1 VDVHGGPVVH
11 TWRRFMPIFRQS
23 RNRPL
28 RYYVYISQTK
38 LEILIPQIPARL
50 LRSLEA
56 EIKIN
61 VAAFAAG
68 VKKTAS
74 TPSPELAAKAGVLGD
89 YLEKQ
94 TGWVGTVTDPGR
106 YVKGVA
112 SLQYGVMQDYAA
124 ELAFFGGEVD
134 GVKLALIGSPAS
146 LIGVAVDAAANHSL
160 DYYVLKFLSGEAELA
175 RGSRKGWRPY
185 EAAVD
190 GALNA
195 GVLSPTRLRLEFLAK
210 PLFHNDRV
218 LVATPIYVALSD

>member
-1 VDVHGGPVVH
+1 
-11 TWRRFMPIFRQS
+11 MPIFKRP
-23 RNRPL
+23 RNHPL

-61 VAAFAAG
+61 VSVFAAG

-74 TPSPELAAKAGVLGD
+74 APSPELAAKAGVLGN

-94 TGWVGTVTDPGR
+94 TGWVGTLTDPGR

-112 SLQYGVMQDYAA
+112 SLQYGVMRDYAA
-124 ELAFFGGEVD
+124 ELAIFGGEVD
-134 GVKLALIGSPAS
+134 GVKIALIGSPAS
-146 LIGVAVDAAANHSL
+146 LIGVAADTAANHSL
-160 DYYVLKFLSGEAELA
+160 DYYVLKFLRGEAESA
-175 RGSRKGWRPY
+175 RGSSEGWTPY

-195 GVLSPTRLRLEFLAK
+195 GVLPPTCLRLEFLAK
-210 PLFHNDRV
+210 PLFYNDRV
-218 LVATPIYVALSD
+218 LVATPIYVALAD